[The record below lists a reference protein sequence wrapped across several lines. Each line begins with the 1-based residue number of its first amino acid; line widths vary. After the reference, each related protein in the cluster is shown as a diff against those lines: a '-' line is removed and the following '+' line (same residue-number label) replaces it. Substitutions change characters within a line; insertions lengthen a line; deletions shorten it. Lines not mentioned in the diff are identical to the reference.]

1 MTCFIPSLA
10 QMWGTRRRPRAT
22 SLRVDFAARQGRALA
37 LPALGVCPSLPSES
51 PQHTGTEAAKEQ
63 TLGGGASRGDSS
75 SALTAPSPVLYM
87 RFCTFDLSS

>member
-63 TLGGGASRGDSS
+63 TLGGGASRGVFFRAD
-75 SALTAPSPVLYM
+75 SALASPVHEILH
-87 RFCTFDLSS
+87 F